1 MGRTDLAPEVFALLE
16 THSMEDVLFAFY
28 RYAKTQ
34 AQLAEM
40 LDQAEAAWEW
50 QCQASAIDIACEALD
65 DIQRGA
71 AATEVTLDAY
81 E

>member
-1 MGRTDLAPEVFALLE
+1 MGRTDLAPEVFMLLE

-40 LDQAEAAWEW
+40 LEQTEAAWEW
-50 QCQASAIDIACEALD
+50 NCQASALDMACEALD
-65 DIQRGA
+65 DIQRGVIA
-71 AATEVTLDAY
+71 EIALDSV